1 MTASHDGAVGL
12 VGDIGGTNARFALA
26 RVLDG
31 RPVLDH
37 VLALP
42 GRNYA
47 TLEAAA
53 QDYLASA
60 GNPRLHAAVAACAG
74 PVIDGTVSF
83 TNLSWTTTEAAF
95 GAAIGLPRVHL
106 VNDLAAVAWAA
117 PALQGAGLRRI
128 AHSGALVT
136 PAPAL
141 AVAGR
146 ATLAILNAGTGCNA
160 SAFVQNESG
169 QAVVVGEYGHT
180 SFAPVDDLEVQIWRR
195 LHATFGRVSI
205 ERVLCGPGLLNLY
218 RALCDIED
226 ARAVCDTPAA
236 VSQAAA
242 AGDALAHQAV
252 AHFCALMGS
261 VAGDVALCFGARGGV
276 FLAGGVAAMLL
287 TEPFDTSF
295 RARFEDKGR
304 FRTYLADIPTQLICD
319 TNVALL
325 GAARAM
331 AVLEADAIGSGNRA

>member
-1 MTASHDGAVGL
+1 MSAVTADLPQGAVGL

-26 RVLDG
+26 QQAGGRTVLQRVLT
-31 RPVLDH
+31 
-37 VLALP
+37 LP
-42 GRNYA
+42 GKNYPS
-47 TLEAAA
+47 LEAAA
-53 QDYLASA
+53 QDYLASV
-60 GNPRLHAAVAACAG
+60 GNPPLHAAVAACAG
-74 PVIDGTVSF
+74 PVIEGSVSF
-83 TNLSWTTTEAAF
+83 TNLAWATTERAF
-95 GAAIGLPRVHL
+95 GAAIGLPRVRL
-106 VNDLAAVAWAA
+106 LNDLAAVAWAA
-117 PALQGAGLRRI
+117 PALEGAGLRRI
-128 AHSGALVT
+128 AHTGTLAT
-136 PAPAL
+136 PAPPL
-141 AVAGR
+141 AQAGR
-146 ATLAILNAGTGCNA
+146 ATRAILNAGTGCNA

-169 QAVVVGEYGHT
+169 QAVVVGEYGHA
-180 SFAPVDDLEVQIWRR
+180 SFAPVNDLEVQIWRR
-195 LHATFGRVSI
+195 LHAMYGRVSI

-226 ARAVCDTPAA
+226 APAPCQTPAA

-242 AGDALAHQAV
+242 AGDAQAHQAV

-276 FLAGGVAAMLL
+276 FLAGGVAAMLM

-295 RARFEDKGR
+295 RERFEDKGR

-331 AVLEADAIGSGNRA
+331 GTLAADET